1 MEHDEKPLPID
12 IRLLGALA
20 EKVNSFLLLYIY
32 LYVFYYVFSWGVG
45 KIVVSNS
52 AILGFRRNL
61 NDLEVV
67 EFASLMEKSE
77 SARFS
82 L

>member
-1 MEHDEKPLPID
+1 M
-12 IRLLGALA
+12 
-20 EKVNSFLLLYIY
+20 YI
-32 LYVFYYVFSWGVG
+32 YVFYYVFSWGVG

>member
-20 EKVNSFLLLYIY
+20 EKVPFYLSLFHYRTACAFLQQP
-32 LYVFYYVFSWGVG
+32 WE
-45 KIVVSNS
+45 
-52 AILGFRRNL
+52 FRR
-61 NDLEVV
+61 LEMDK
-67 EFASLMEKSE
+67 LT
-77 SARFS
+77 